1 MQRASEPLLKA
12 PQMILMCSWEEDFL
26 LSKLGHVALGTPS
39 QDCQACLPWEMETVS
54 PTAGNGPLGEEPLPP
69 DWRVSRLGACTP
81 WLLTRKLCAQV
92 QGLGAVEGALSSI
105 LAEGRG
111 GAGVVAVAVFP
122 GVNVPLTP
130 QV

>member
-69 DWRVSRLGACTP
+69 DWRV
-81 WLLTRKLCAQV
+81 
-92 QGLGAVEGALSSI
+92 
-105 LAEGRG
+105 
-111 GAGVVAVAVFP
+111 P
-122 GVNVPLTP
+122 GWEPVPLGSSQGSSVP
-130 QV
+130 RCKVWVLWKVP